1 MVGKFLERTVEVR
14 EVWLDK
20 YDGDMIDVLRALLS
34 ECGCDLRV
42 RAMKYAYYGGTVKAI
57 SRVCIQLPA
66 KLGMS
71 VVMPSGEAHNIRE
84 AYYIAVFRAI
94 TEIREHKTKELIGT
108 EFSHIPQSEEES
120 DPPLNHYKLA
130 KKHPDL
136 AAMDVGAR
144 PTMPCS
150 TASMNGDRPR
160 CGSLPP
166 DDDEHPMVKLFS
178 AGGNC
183 KTATKSRSR
192 VSKKFK
198 KLPVA
203 HPD

>member
-84 AYYIAVFRAI
+84 AYHIAVFRAI

-120 DPPLNHYKLA
+120 KSSLKPLQ
-130 KKHPDL
+130 
-136 AAMDVGAR
+136 VGEETSR
-144 PTMPCS
+144 LSSHGRRRS
-150 TASMNGDRPR
+150 TDHALLHRFHER
-160 CGSLPP
+160 
-166 DDDEHPMVKLFS
+166 
-178 AGGNC
+178 
-183 KTATKSRSR
+183 
-192 VSKKFK
+192 
-198 KLPVA
+198 
-203 HPD
+203 